1 MVQHVAHRK
10 SDEAATESLTVKHA
24 RGDYQDGINGIIIKI
39 NKVFAQHP
47 QTSYLVGLHALAHS
61 MAVMLGPA
69 EPETRTKWVCDL
81 PWLLRANV
89 AAHDKANGRG
99 PRRKSAPGRVNDSH
113 FELSIEEGLQGLD
126 LIGPMSEAMVG
137 QPRIVGLLA
146 LSRMMSAIL
155 SEAPDGIMEH
165 SCRLLP
171 EVVAGFIVELDKV
184 MAELRA
190 EQRQSTNH

>member
-1 MVQHVAHRK
+1 MVQRVAHRQ
-10 SDEAATESLTVKHA
+10 SDKAATESLTTKHA
-24 RGDYQDGINGIIIKI
+24 RGDYQAAINGIIIKI

-89 AAHDKANGRG
+89 AGYDKANGRG
-99 PRRKSAPGRVNDSH
+99 PRRKPMPGMVDHIH
-113 FELSIEEGLQGLD
+113 FKLTVEEGLQGLE
-126 LIGPMSEAMVG
+126 LLAPMSEAMVG

-155 SEAPDGIMEH
+155 SEAPDEIMEH
-165 SCRLLP
+165 TCQRIP
-171 EVVAGFIVELDKV
+171 EVVDGFIAALDEV

-190 EQRQSTNH
+190 EQQQSTNH